1 MFLFLPGCH
10 RHRVL
15 VRIAVRAGL
24 VTGVDIIVT
33 ESGKVSIECPGM
45 NQVAGTPCRRKRA
58 STRRVPTSP

>member
-1 MFLFLPGCH
+1 
-10 RHRVL
+10 

-45 NQVAGTPCRRKRA
+45 NQVAGTPRRRKRA